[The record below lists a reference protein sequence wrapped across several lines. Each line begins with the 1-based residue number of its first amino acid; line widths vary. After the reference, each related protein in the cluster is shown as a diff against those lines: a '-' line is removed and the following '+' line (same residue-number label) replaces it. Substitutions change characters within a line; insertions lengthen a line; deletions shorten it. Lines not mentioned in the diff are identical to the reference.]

1 MTRLCLRNS
10 DWVGPGCWR
19 LEEDRYGEGMIWV
32 GEADK
37 RDDDELSQ
45 NLRRIRWGVD
55 AATKGATGWSEFDDE
70 DRDDFE
76 EEEEEEVNG
85 IEMMLKIKFT
95 FCQGQVGSWE
105 R

>member
-37 RDDDELSQ
+37 GDDDELSQ

-55 AATKGATGWSEFDDE
+55 DATKGATSWSEFDDK

-76 EEEEEEVNG
+76 DKGNDVDDQ
-85 IEMMLKIKFT
+85 IFT